1 VLRTGALLSL
11 ILGVVSLEDV
21 QAGLVH
27 DEQNVYTEYADHRR
41 DYWSRGGAGV
51 AKTSLEGVGTR
62 ERRKVSADPDRCTSR
77 SAETACDVTRNY
89 LSRSHGDTAFC
100 EIVED

>member
-27 DEQNVYTEYADHRR
+27 DEQNVYTEYADRRR

-77 SAETACDVTRNY
+77 SAEAAST
-89 LSRSHGDTAFC
+89 
-100 EIVED
+100 